1 MTCQGQPQLLHL
13 SSPVCL
19 PELWPWIWPVE
30 SVALLL
36 SSGRHTPATAPAHPD
51 ARAQPCVD
59 CAVPLGE
66 LSALFPSH
74 LRQEPRCFSF
84 EGASWRRAEFPHPF
98 LQPQCCLQCSL
109 EREGDRVQAEHD
121 ARPPFLALDFP
132 ARLRSAVPD
141 VRYQL
146 HWCALQHSVLPVL
159 SQSCHVFCSQLLRRS
174 QAAQERYP
182 HVHER
187 GTELLLSVCALCFGL
202 VLDCAS
208 GVVVAPTCLCHCFG
222 HVFRAWD
229 QVCLEHCGGQVS
241 QFCRVDQR
249 QSSQHVHQ
257 ASQNLSLA
265 APFCH
270 RLSHRSPT
278 LALRSLF
285 RLAFPPS
292 RRFEIH

>member
-13 SSPVCL
+13 SSPGCL

-51 ARAQPCVD
+51 ARALPYVD

-84 EGASWRRAEFPHPF
+84 EGASWRGAEFPHNF
-98 LQPQCCLQCSL
+98 LQPQCCLQRSL
-109 EREGDRVQAEHD
+109 EGEGDRVQAEHN

-146 HWCALQHSVLPVL
+146 HWCALQIAVLPVQ

-187 GTELLLSVCALCFGL
+187 GDRVALERLRALL
-202 VLDCAS
+202 
-208 GVVVAPTCLCHCFG
+208 
-222 HVFRAWD
+222 RA
-229 QVCLEHCGGQVS
+229 CS
-241 QFCRVDQR
+241 
-249 QSSQHVHQ
+249 
-257 ASQNLSLA
+257 
-265 APFCH
+265 
-270 RLSHRSPT
+270 
-278 LALRSLF
+278 
-285 RLAFPPS
+285 
-292 RRFEIH
+292 